1 MTKEDILKIID
12 EVTKS
17 DEIKC
22 FENTNIRMVTATP
35 FFCGDFFVQGI
46 KVVDGDILLYEDDGH
61 DTQGISAWILCSFHQ
76 LKRFAGRLISYYV
89 YGEVMGQ
96 DDEHYEWV
104 AEKWWYK
111 HIKQFAYVVT
121 SISTRGNNIVS
132 SSTRL
137 FCLEKKA
144 FEYFTFLV
152 EEWTRKNV
160 CCNTESSKHVS
171 KGTNDISQDF
181 YGYGEDFMVHY
192 SLHKTEI
199 E

>member
-1 MTKEDILKIID
+1 MTKEDIFKIID

-22 FENTNIRMVTATP
+22 FENTNIRMVSETP
-35 FFCGDFFVQGI
+35 FFCGDFLVQGI
-46 KVVDGDILLYEDDGH
+46 SVVNGDIRLYDE
-61 DTQGISAWILCSFHQ
+61 DTQGISAWDECTFKH
-76 LKRFAGRLISYYV
+76 LKRLAGRLIAFYV
-89 YGEVMGQ
+89 NGELMGQ
-96 DDEHYEWV
+96 DDEHYEWLV
-104 AEKWWYK
+104 DDWYNK
-111 HIKQFAYVVT
+111 HVKQFAYVVT

-132 SSTRL
+132 SLTRL

-160 CCNTESSKHVS
+160 YCNTESSKHIN

-181 YGYGEDFMVHY
+181 YGYGEEFMVHY
-192 SLHKTEI
+192 SLNKTEI